1 MGAVWFLLLAVAL
14 AVAAATGKVGA
25 FTTGALEGAA
35 NAVTL
40 AIGLVGAMAL
50 WLGLLRIAQ
59 EAGLIDAI
67 ARLVRPVLRR
77 LFPEI
82 PPDHPAMSAMT
93 LNIGANALGLGNA
106 ATPLGIKA
114 MEELQTLNP
123 RKDVATDAMVLFLA
137 INTSS
142 VQLVPATVVAL
153 RASAG
158 APNPTDVVGP
168 ALLTTTISTIV
179 GVAAAKLLAKTRVA
193 RIGLPPE
200 DR

>member
-1 MGAVWFLLLAVAL
+1 MGAVWFFLLAVAL
-14 AVAAATGKVGA
+14 LVAAVNGKVSA

-50 WLGLLRIAQ
+50 WLGLLKIA
-59 EAGLIDAI
+59 EESGLVGVI

-82 PPDHPAMSAMT
+82 PPDHPAISAMT

-142 VQLVPATVVAL
+142 VQLIPATVVAL

-158 APNPTDVVGP
+158 APVPTDVVGP
-168 ALLTTTISTIV
+168 ALLTTLISTVV
-179 GVAAAKLLAKTRVA
+179 GIAAAKLLARTRIA

-200 DR
+200 ER

>member
-1 MGAVWFLLLAVAL
+1 MGAVWFFLLAVAL
-14 AVAAATGKVGA
+14 AVAAVNGKVGA

-35 NAVTL
+35 SAVTL
-40 AIGLVGAMAL
+40 SIGLVGAMAL
-50 WLGLLRIAQ
+50 WLGLLKIAE
-59 EAGLIDAI
+59 EAGLVAVIG
-67 ARLVRPVLRR
+67 RLVRPVLRR

-82 PPDHPAMSAMT
+82 PPDHPAMSAIT

-114 MEELQTLNP
+114 MEELQTLNA

-142 VQLVPATVVAL
+142 VQLIPATVVAL

-158 APNPTDVVGP
+158 APAPADVVGP
-168 ALLTTTISTIV
+168 ALLTTLVSTTVGIV
-179 GVAAAKLLAKTRVA
+179 AAKLLARTRIA
-193 RIGLPPE
+193 RLGLPPE
-200 DR
+200 AR